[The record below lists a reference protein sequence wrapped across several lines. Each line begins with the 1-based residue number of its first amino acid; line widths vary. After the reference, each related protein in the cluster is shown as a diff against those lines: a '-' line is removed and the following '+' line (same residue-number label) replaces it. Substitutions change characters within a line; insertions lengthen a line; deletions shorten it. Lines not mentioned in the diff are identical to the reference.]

1 MALIAELNPPGLLS
15 DNQKSALIRLLS
27 DDSPAVYQA
36 VREKIL
42 SYGQPAIPWLRPHA
56 LSSDPALRRRSQEII
71 RHLSQLRADN
81 RFLAFC
87 LTEGDDLNLEQA
99 VWLLAQTQY
108 PEINVEAYQ
117 AMFDGYAAELLE
129 LVDLRGDADQILV
142 AFNSYIFDT
151 LRFKGNDEN
160 YYDPEN
166 NYLNRVVDRRT
177 GNPINLCLIYL
188 MLARRLQLPISGIG
202 LPGHFICRYQTASEE
217 YYIDVFNNGKI
228 WTRADCVQYLLY
240 RNITVQDELLT
251 PVNPRRILMRVCG
264 NLHQIYQHLEM
275 KEHVTRLHR
284 YLIAL
289 AK

>member
-1 MALIAELNPPGLLS
+1 MGLTVELNPPGFLS
-15 DNQKSALIRLLS
+15 ENQKSALIRLLG
-27 DDSPAVYQA
+27 DESPAVHQA

-42 SYGQPAIPWLRPHA
+42 SYGPSVISWLRPLT
-56 LSSDPALRRRSQEII
+56 LSSEPALRRRSQEII
-71 RHLSQLRADN
+71 RHLSQAKADN

-87 LTEGDDLNLEQA
+87 LTEGDDLNLEQG

-108 PEINVEAYQ
+108 PEINIEAYQ
-117 AMFDGYAAELLE
+117 AVFDSYAAELLE
-129 LVDLRGDADQILV
+129 TVDLRGDADQILV

-151 LRFKGNDEN
+151 LRFKGNEDN

-177 GNPINLCLIYL
+177 GNPINLCLLYL
-188 MLARRLQLPISGIG
+188 MLARRLQLPITGIG

-217 YYIDVFNNGKI
+217 YYVDVFNNGKI

-240 RNITVQDELLT
+240 RNITVQDELLS

-275 KEHVTRLHR
+275 KEQVTRLHR

>member
-1 MALIAELNPPGLLS
+1 MGLAVEISPPNSLS
-15 DNQKSALIRLLS
+15 ENQKNALVRLLG
-27 DDSPAVYQA
+27 DESPEVYRA

-42 SYGQPAIPWLRPHA
+42 SCGQPVISWLRPHT

-71 RHLSQLRADN
+71 LHLTRQKADN

-99 VWLLAQTQY
+99 VWMLAQTQY
-108 PEINVEAYQ
+108 PDINIEAYQ
-117 AMFDGYAAELLE
+117 ALFDSYTADLLE
-129 LVDLRGDADQILV
+129 CVDLRADADHILG
-142 AFNSYIFDT
+142 AFNDYIFDV
-151 LRFKGNDEN
+151 LGYKGNEEN
-160 YYDPEN
+160 YFDPEN

-177 GNPINLCLIYL
+177 GNPINLCLVYL
-188 MLARRLQLPISGIG
+188 MLARRLRLPITGIG
-202 LPGHFICRYQTASEE
+202 LPGHFICRYQSASEE
-217 YYIDVFNNGKI
+217 YYIDVFNRGKI

-240 RNITVQDELLT
+240 RNITVQDELLA
-251 PVNPRRILMRVCG
+251 PVNSRRILMRVCG

-275 KEHVTRLHR
+275 TTQTTRLHR